1 MCVQYIIM
9 LVTYTIYY
17 VRVRTTETAVYYIV
31 FKRVHISSFLL
42 CILAASERGEMG
54 AQISGSPRR
63 CKAIKI
69 VG

>member
-9 LVTYTIYY
+9 LVTYTIY
-17 VRVRTTETAVYYIV
+17 VLVQTTETAVYIIL
-31 FKRVHISSFLL
+31 KRVHSSSFLL
-42 CILAASERGEMG
+42 CILTASERGEMG